1 MRRKSSSCREAP
13 RAYLYLRLS
22 VDEEGGKA
30 LSIEAQRHA
39 AHQHAERNGIE
50 IIAEYVDSGVS
61 GTLSRRPQFDR
72 MIADATGPDRPV
84 QIILIYRQSRFAR
97 NTRLFLNTLHKL
109 SECGV
114 EMVSVTENFGEGRT
128 KRVGQT
134 LVALMDEQRAID
146 DAIQTRKSR
155 RANARNGFWNG
166 GPVPFGY
173 ETYVAKS
180 DGKKDRMKLRIVPTE
195 ASVVSEIFDWADQGK
210 GGRWICKTLNE
221 RGTTLRGA
229 KFSNG
234 NLAGI
239 LGREH
244 YTGRYHDRTADDDG
258 NTPEREDWIEV
269 ACPQIVSRELFER
282 VAALRASRA
291 PSQMAPHIAAGTTL
305 LTGLAKCAVPGCGAG
320 MTIRSGTSRNRR
332 KFYYYSCN
340 HRTNSGQR
348 CTCPNVRREK
358 LDQAVLQAVEK
369 RILGPGRLKQL
380 LKDVI
385 ELSDGKRD
393 NLEQELTQAQAERT
407 RRRTAID
414 RLLVLIEEG
423 VMKASDPEFAN
434 RLSENRSAVAA
445 LTARIEVLESQL
457 ARGSRKITTEALE
470 KFSRKLR
477 EKLRDD
483 DPTLRKAYLRMLV
496 DRVEVSNEQILIC
509 GSKAVLER
517 GVARG
522 SPRLEGAVPI
532 FDQRWCPEEDS
543 NLHALA
549 SAAT

>member
-1 MRRKSSSCREAP
+1 MRVKQPQCREALK
-13 RAYLYLRLS
+13 AYLYLRLS

-39 AHQHAERNGIE
+39 GRQYAKQNGIV
-50 IIAEYVDSGVS
+50 IVGEYVDAGVS
-61 GTLSRRPQFDR
+61 GTLSKRPQFDR
-72 MIADATGPDRPV
+72 MIADAIGPERPV
-84 QIILIYRQSRFAR
+84 DIILIYRQSRFAR
-97 NTRLFLNTLHKL
+97 NTRLFLNTLHQL
-109 SECGV
+109 AEHGI

-166 GPVPFGY
+166 GPVPYGY
-173 ETYVAKS
+173 ETYAAKT
-180 DGKKDRMKLRIVPTE
+180 DGKKQRMKLRIVEGE
-195 ASVVSEIFDWADQGK
+195 ADIVRQIFDWADQGR
-210 GGRWICKTLNE
+210 GGRWICKTLDD

-234 NLAGI
+234 NLAG
-239 LGREH
+239 LLAREH
-244 YTGRYHDRTADDDG
+244 YTGRYFDRTADDDG
-258 NTPEREDWIEV
+258 NVPEREDWIEV
-269 ACPQIVSRELFER
+269 PCPQIIPREQFER

-291 PSQMAPHIAAGTTL
+291 PTQMAPHEAAGTTL
-305 LTGLAKCAVPGCGAG
+305 LSGIAKCAMPNCGAG
-320 MTIRSGTSRNRR
+320 MTIGSGTSRSRQ
-332 KFYYYSCN
+332 KYYYYRCN
-340 HRTNSGQR
+340 ERTNVGQR
-348 CTCPNVRREK
+348 CKCPNIRREK

-385 ELSDGKRD
+385 EISDGKREK
-393 NLEQELTQAQAERT
+393 LQQELTQANAERT

-414 RLLVLIEEG
+414 RLLILIEEG
-423 VMKASDPEFAN
+423 VMKASDAEFAN
-434 RLSENRSAVAA
+434 RLSENRTAVAS

-457 ARGSRKITTEALE
+457 ARGSRKITPEVLE
-470 KFSRKLR
+470 KFSQQLR
-477 EKLRDD
+477 EKLHDD

-496 DRVEVSNEQILIC
+496 DRVEVSNDQILIR

-517 GVARG
+517 GIARG
-522 SPRLEGAVPI
+522 VPRLEGAVPI
-532 FDQRWCPEEDS
+532 FDQRWCPWPDS
-543 NLHALA
+543 NWHIFR
-549 SAAT
+549 